1 MAQVYEL
8 VAVVRDVHQPT
19 MSSTASITIYIMDA
33 NDHAPV
39 WIVPSNVNT
48 TVIRVS
54 SYTAVGTPVAR
65 VRAEDAD
72 ADDNARLTYSTSAG
86 VNQDH
91 VLDDHVLDDH
101 VLDDLPFDVDPD
113 TGIIRLRSDL
123 SATVGPQF

>member
-91 VLDDHVLDDH
+91 VLDD
-101 VLDDLPFDVDPD
+101 LPFDVDPD